1 MNGDFRV
8 GLWLVQPSRNTISQN
23 GTSNRLEPKVME
35 VLVCLADHSSEVVSK
50 EKLLQTVWPDTFV
63 TDDVLKRSVSE
74 LRRMFKDDARQ
85 PQVIETIPKRGYRLL
100 APVKPADDAPVA
112 SPMAPQSSALDG
124 STVKPNRRWSWPVAA
139 GLGGAAVVL
148 LFALDVGGFRGML
161 RPANTPAIHSLAV
174 LPLQNLSGDAGQ
186 EYFADGMTEEL
197 ITELSR
203 LNSMKVISR
212 TSVMR
217 YKKSSKSLPE
227 IARELNVDAI
237 LEGSVLRSGDRVR
250 ITAQLIYAQTDA
262 NLWADT
268 YDRTLEDT
276 LRLQETVA
284 TAIAGK
290 IKASLVPIGT
300 TGSKTEHAVNFKA
313 HEAYLRG
320 LQQYGLAGDAGN
332 HLGKEAAQ
340 HEHDQRARAYFEDA
354 IREDPQYAPAYV
366 ALAGNSLDVEKAEGY
381 ARKALEADA
390 RSADAHLILAAIK
403 LQRDRDWQDAEREI
417 LQAIELNPS
426 SAAAHHQYAFLL
438 DAAGRLEE
446 GLKEY
451 HRAQEL
457 DPASDHILPA
467 LYSRHKFDEIIET
480 AQAALAR
487 TPDDLTT
494 SAAVYHKTLMV
505 AYARTGRQ
513 KESVEQFRAALTS
526 MGYTNMADQLR
537 RGFLRG
543 GYEGALRSWLKI
555 DRKDFPFRYV
565 DAYVYTELRDFDHA
579 FALLP
584 KTLISGSYRI
594 EWEVAYSDANAGN
607 YCDSSAFP
615 TPVTLRIDPMWDP
628 LRSDPRFA
636 ALLRR
641 VGFPQ

>member
-1 MNGDFRV
+1 MGGDFRV
-8 GLWLVQPSRNTISQN
+8 GAWLVQPGLNAITIN
-23 GTSNRLEPKVME
+23 GTTVRLEPKVME
-35 VLVCLADHSSEVVSK
+35 VLVCLSNQAGEPVAK
-50 EKLLQTVWPDTFV
+50 EELLRAVWRDTFV
-63 TDDVLKRSVSE
+63 TDDVLVRSISE
-74 LRRMFKDDARQ
+74 LRRVFEDDPRQ
-85 PQVIETIPKRGYRLL
+85 PQFIQTISKRGYRLL
-100 APVKPADDAPVA
+100 APVRPANGVPVA
-112 SPMAPQSSALDG
+112 GPLAPPSSAAEG
-124 STVKPNRRWSWPVAA
+124 AGVKPNRRWRWPVAA

-148 LFALDVGGFRGML
+148 LFAMDVGGFRGML
-161 RPANTPAIHSLAV
+161 RPANTPPIHSLAV

-186 EYFADGMTEEL
+186 DYFADGMTEEL

-203 LNSMKVISR
+203 LNALKVISR

-217 YKKSSKSLPE
+217 YKKSPKSLPE

-250 ITAQLIYAQTDA
+250 ITAQLISAHTDA
-262 NLWADT
+262 NLWAET

-276 LRLQETVA
+276 LRVQETVA
-284 TAIAGK
+284 TAIASK
-290 IKASLVPIGT
+290 IKASLAPIGT
-300 TGSKTEHAVNFKA
+300 RGSKTEHVVNFKA

-320 LQQYGLAGDAGN
+320 LQQSGLEGDAGN
-332 HLGKEAAQ
+332 HLGMEAAQ
-340 HEHDQRARAYFEDA
+340 QEHHQRALAYFEDA
-354 IREDPQYAPAYV
+354 IREDPEYAPAYG
-366 ALAGNSLDVEKAEGY
+366 ALAGDSFDAGKAEAY

-390 RSADAHLILAAIK
+390 RSAAAHLILAAIK

-426 SAAAHHQYAFLL
+426 SAAAHQQYAFLL
-438 DAAGRLEE
+438 DAAGRFEE

-457 DPASDHILPA
+457 DPATDHLLGA

-494 SAAVYHKTLMV
+494 LAAVYHKTLMV

-526 MGYTNMADQLR
+526 MGYTSMAEQLH

-543 GYEGALRSWLKI
+543 GYEGALRAWLKT

-565 DAYVYTELRDFDHA
+565 DAYVYTELRDYDHA

-584 KTLISGSYRI
+584 KSLVSGPYRI
-594 EWEVAYSDANAGN
+594 EWDAAYSDANTGN
-607 YCDSSAFP
+607 YCDTNIFP
-615 TPVTLRIDPMWDP
+615 TPVTVRIDPLWDP
-628 LRSDPRFA
+628 LHSDPRFDE
-636 ALLRR
+636 LVRS